1 MIGAPWRAV
10 GGEMGSERDG
20 EQVRARTVASPK
32 IELRAS
38 ALGRGVFAR
47 EAIAA
52 GEVLIALAHV
62 FVAAPEQY
70 TIQIDATRHQ
80 AGTGEIDDFLN
91 HCCEP
96 SAALDAERL
105 CFVAARA
112 LAPGDEV
119 TFNYLTSEWDMA
131 EAFTC
136 RCGADRCFG
145 NIRGYRHLSRADKER
160 LAPLVTPFL
169 RRMAAADLPSAA

>member
-1 MIGAPWRAV
+1 MA
-10 GGEMGSERDG
+10 SERDG
-20 EQVRARTVASPK
+20 DGLQVRARAEASPK
-32 IELRAS
+32 IELRTA
-38 ALGRGVFAR
+38 AIGRGVFATGS
-47 EAIAA
+47 IAA

-62 FVAAPEQY
+62 FVAAAEQY
-70 TIQIDATRHQ
+70 TIQIDAERHQ

-96 SAALDAERL
+96 SAVLDAERL
-105 CFVAARA
+105 CFVAARP

-131 EAFTC
+131 EAFVC

-145 NIRGYRHLSRADKER
+145 NIRGFRHLSRAEQDS
-160 LAPLVTPFL
+160 LAASITPFL
-169 RRMAAADLPSAA
+169 RRRRGSGLPSAA

>member
-1 MIGAPWRAV
+1 MS
-10 GGEMGSERDG
+10 GEDEGVEP
-20 EQVRARTVASPK
+20 RTRSQASPK
-32 IELRAS
+32 IELRTA
-38 ALGRGVFAR
+38 AIGRGVFATQ
-47 EAIAA
+47 AIAA

-62 FVAAPEQY
+62 FVAAAEQY
-70 TIQIDATRHQ
+70 TIQIDEARHQ

-96 SAALDAERL
+96 SAALDVERL
-105 CFVAARA
+105 CFVAVRP

-131 EAFTC
+131 EAFAC

-145 NIRGYRHLSRADKER
+145 NIRGFRHLNGEQQAA

-169 RRMAAADLPSAA
+169 RRMRASGLPSAA

>member
-1 MIGAPWRAV
+1 MGNV
-10 GGEMGSERDG
+10 GVGVES
-20 EQVRARTVASPK
+20 RTRSQASPK
-32 IELRAS
+32 IELRTA
-38 ALGRGVFAR
+38 AIGQGVFAT

-52 GEVLIALAHV
+52 GELLIALAHV
-62 FVAAPEQY
+62 FVAAAEQY
-70 TIQIDATRHQ
+70 TIQIDEARHQ

-96 SAALDAERL
+96 GAALDVERL
-105 CFVAARA
+105 CFVAVRP

-136 RCGADRCFG
+136 RCGADGCVS
-145 NIRGYRHLSRADKER
+145 NVRGFRHLSRAQQDA
-160 LAPLVTPFL
+160 LAPFITPFL
-169 RRMAAADLPSAA
+169 RRMRASGLPSAA